1 MRSTPRARKSLSRR
15 ITTQFALLMLIVA
28 ILVGFVSYMAL
39 ENTYLR
45 LYNEKA
51 QDIVRTLAAEIDGDR
66 LHTYVETGTRDEYY
80 DELQEHFDSVKS
92 HFTGIQY
99 LYLFYPED
107 TQFIYIIDAF
117 KEGDDPANISSLG
130 DVYVYRS
137 MELTELLPD
146 VKAGRASTELIRG
159 ADVGFGKTISAW
171 APVFDSSGKV
181 AAMVE
186 ADCLLANLTR
196 VVQRSSSMIVFSLV
210 LMILVVLALVLLI
223 LRRGVTLPIRQLTRM
238 VDSYEHGEI
247 ADTHFRFDDEVQ
259 WLGTSFTDMT
269 HRIEAYTAEVAR
281 VTAEKERIGAELSVA
296 AQIQADMLPRIFPP
310 YPDRKEFDLYATMTP
325 AKEVG
330 GDFYDFFLIDHD
342 HIGLVMA
349 DVSGKGV
356 PAALFM
362 VIAKTLIKTR
372 AQQGGGP
379 AEILR
384 DVNEKLCE
392 GNEAELF
399 VTVWLGI
406 LQISTGK
413 GLAANAGHEHPV
425 IRRKDGKYELVVYRH
440 APAVATLNG
449 IRFREHSF
457 ELYPGDTL
465 FVYTDGVPEAT
476 NIDNELFG
484 TDRMLATLNSV
495 PDAGP
500 KELLMNV
507 KKSIDQF
514 VGSAP
519 QFDDIT
525 MMGLQYNGPAPTADR
540 LHIPALVE
548 NLDDV
553 LAFVDTRLEAAGCS
567 MKTQMQIDV
576 SVEELFVNVANY
588 AYAPDSGDAEL
599 RLEVRSEPKEVVME
613 LRDWGRPFNPL
624 EKPDPDVTLSAAERN
639 IGGLGIFLAKK
650 NMDKIAYRY
659 EDGQNILTF
668 SKAI

>member
-28 ILVGFVSYMAL
+28 VLVGFVSYMAL

-117 KEGDDPANISSLG
+117 KESDDPANISSLG

-196 VVQRSSSMIVFSLV
+196 VVRRSSSMIVFSLV

-223 LRRGVTLPIRQLTRM
+223 LRRGVTLPIRQLPRM

-362 VIAKTLIKTR
+362 MASKIMIANYAKMGR
-372 AQQGGGP
+372 SP
-379 AEILR
+379 AEILSIT
-384 DVNEKLCE
+384 
-392 GNEAELF
+392 NEAICANNKEEMF
-399 VTVWLGI
+399 VTVWIGI
-406 LQISTGK
+406 LEISSGK
-413 GLAANAGHEHPV
+413 LIASNAGHEYP
-425 IRRKDGKYELVVYRH
+425 ILKKDGNFEVYKDHHGMVLGYESCMKYTNYEL
-440 APAVATLNG
+440 
-449 IRFREHSF
+449 SF
-457 ELYPGDTL
+457 NPGDKL
-465 FVYTDGVPEAT
+465 FLYTDGVPEAT
-476 NIDNELFG
+476 DGDENLFG
-484 TDRMLATLNSV
+484 MDRMVQALNISSDAAPEEILKNVRKSV
-495 PDAGP
+495 DEFV
-500 KELLMNV
+500 KE
-507 KKSIDQF
+507 
-514 VGSAP
+514 AE
-519 QFDDIT
+519 QFDDLT
-525 MMGLQYNGPAPTADR
+525 MLCFEY
-540 LHIPALVE
+540 
-548 NLDDV
+548 
-553 LAFVDTRLEAAGCS
+553 
-567 MKTQMQIDV
+567 
-576 SVEELFVNVANY
+576 
-588 AYAPDSGDAEL
+588 
-599 RLEVRSEPKEVVME
+599 RSSS
-613 LRDWGRPFNPL
+613 R
-624 EKPDPDVTLSAAERN
+624 S
-639 IGGLGIFLAKK
+639 
-650 NMDKIAYRY
+650 
-659 EDGQNILTF
+659 
-668 SKAI
+668 